1 MDAERTS
8 LAPFNDPAAWATLL
22 SLGAYLAVG
31 IVAGTLYFRALWWNA
46 RRFAAGERVATTIA
60 LMIGRFVVLGGV
72 LLLASLE
79 GAMPLLTTALGI
91 LIARAAVMRR
101 VSR

>member
-1 MDAERTS
+1 MS
-8 LAPFNDPAAWATLL
+8 LAPFSGPVSWAILL
-22 SLGAYLAVG
+22 SLGAHLAAG

-60 LMIGRFVVLGGV
+60 LMIGRFVVLGGI

-101 VSR
+101 VAR